1 MISDIRAARVGAAD
15 VPIFGW
21 FPWSDCSSV
30 LALSAYATDL
40 GRSLVLAR
48 VLIVRDDVVTLTIA
62 GLAAP
67 ACQIARPTLGP
78 GDRPLEDALS
88 DGEGKSNAN

>member
-1 MISDIRAARVGAAD
+1 
-15 VPIFGW
+15 
-21 FPWSDCSSV
+21 
-30 LALSAYATDL
+30 
-40 GRSLVLAR
+40 